1 MVCKLP
7 NAKHFSLSARKTILI
22 QSRTVIVMHCRWSVC
37 QNWWSSMYFSKYEC
51 WVLERFREQAEIKY
65 SWLYLPKGNEKT
77 QNWNDVILELARC
90 LGNNKLH
97 ILLTH
102 VQPGR
107 IKLISNKYQRRPGPL
122 LLPLIPSMSVVLVTA
137 SADQELDSKAISENV

>member
-107 IKLISNKYQRRPGPL
+107 IKLISNKYRS
-122 LLPLIPSMSVVLVTA
+122 IVA
-137 SADQELDSKAISENV
+137 SQQNDKKIHDYSFNLFLFSLWSSTYL